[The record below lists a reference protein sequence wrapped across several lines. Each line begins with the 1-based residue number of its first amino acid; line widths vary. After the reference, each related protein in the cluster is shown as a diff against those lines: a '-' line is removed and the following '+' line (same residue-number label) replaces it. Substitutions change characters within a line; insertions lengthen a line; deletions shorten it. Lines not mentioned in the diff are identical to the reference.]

1 MTTNAMIERDATA
14 SEARSSEA
22 GSSQATAS
30 DASTDAFVEFLRS
43 EFPAWSFDL
52 ERTESWGGE
61 TRPLW
66 LATKPEHHPQ
76 SALTAGKLHRRLCD
90 YEARI
95 AARHPEGN

>member
-14 SEARSSEA
+14 SEA